1 MSKEKKAKTVVTLS
15 PFDEKI
21 HRMGLISTVIV
32 WAFFIL
38 VPAGVNACFGI
49 KVDWG
54 VTIKAALPIML
65 IFAVT
70 GVCEKMSM
78 SPVIGPGAVYL
89 ASSTGNV
96 QNMKLP
102 AALNAMNIMNC
113 EEGSEKGRVIS
124 IIAVATS
131 SFVTTFI
138 IFCGM
143 AFLGPIITPLLSNE
157 AVKPAFDNMF
167 PALVGPLVI
176 PMILKNWKS
185 ATVPVVLAIVFA
197 LLLGSSFSTYSSI
210 IMVVVIALSIGA
222 AYLSY
227 RKKNAA
233 PKAEK

>member
-1 MSKEKKAKTVVTLS
+1 MSKEKKALTLS

-21 HRMGLISTVIV
+21 HRMGIISTLIV

-38 VPAGVNACFGI
+38 VPIGVNAAFGLE
-49 KVDWG
+49 VDWG
-54 VTIKAALPIML
+54 ATVTAALPIML

-78 SPVIGPGAVYL
+78 APVIGPGAVYL

-131 SFVTTFI
+131 SFVTTLI
-138 IFCGM
+138 LFCGM
-143 AFLGPIITPLLSNE
+143 AFLGPIITPLLENP
-157 AVKPAFDNMF
+157 AVAPAFDNMF

-176 PMILKNWKS
+176 PMIIKNWKS
-185 ATVPVVLAIVFA
+185 ATLPVVLAIVLA
-197 LLLGSSFSTYSSI
+197 ILLGSSFSTYSSI
-210 IMVVVIALSIGA
+210 LMVVVIGVSIGA

-233 PKAEK
+233 AK

>member
-1 MSKEKKAKTVVTLS
+1 MSKEKQVMTLS

-21 HRMGLISTVIV
+21 HRMGLISAIIV

-38 VPAGVNACFGI
+38 VPVGVIAVFGLE
-49 KVDWG
+49 VNWG
-54 VTIKAALPIML
+54 NTIKAALPIML

-78 SPVIGPGAVYL
+78 APVIGPGAVYL

-113 EEGSEKGRVIS
+113 EEGSENGRVIS

-131 SFVTTFI
+131 SFVTTLI

-143 AFLGPIITPLLSNE
+143 AFLGPIITPLLESE
-157 AVKPAFDNMF
+157 AVAPAFDNMF
-167 PALVGPLVI
+167 PTLVGPLVI
-176 PMILKNWKS
+176 PVVIKNWKS
-185 ATVPVVLAIVFA
+185 ASLPVILAIVLA
-197 LLLGSSFSTYSSI
+197 LVCGSLYSTLQSVL
-210 IMVVVIALSIGA
+210 MVMVIGVSIGA

-227 RKKNAA
+227 RKKNTA
-233 PKAEK
+233 K